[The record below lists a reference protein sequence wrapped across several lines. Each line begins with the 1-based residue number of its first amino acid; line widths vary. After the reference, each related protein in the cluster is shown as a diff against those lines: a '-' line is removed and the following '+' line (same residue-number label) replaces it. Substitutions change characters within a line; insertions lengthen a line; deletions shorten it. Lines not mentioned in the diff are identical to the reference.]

1 MIYLLSISVVLQALT
16 LATLLIVARR
26 IPPLP
31 RRTVHQSGSFDVLK
45 SMQDFVRSASAASV
59 RLQAIKAKRGT
70 SGSAAMRAD
79 ANAP

>member
-1 MIYLLSISVVLQALT
+1 MDYLLAISAALHALT
-16 LATLLIVARR
+16 LATLLFVARR

-31 RRTVHQSGSFDVLK
+31 GRTVYKSGSFDVLK

-70 SGSAAMRAD
+70 ASSAATHVD
-79 ANAP
+79 GNAT